1 MVLATTTCELRLKR
15 ARWLVLALSASCAY
29 ADTKPRSDQVFPTSV
44 LRVETAIHR
53 NLVENS
59 IAITSV
65 RQAGIIFGANDSGHE
80 PWLFAFDSSGRGRGV
95 WELIGARNRD
105 WEAAAL
111 GPCAGSDSIPSC
123 IYIGDVGDNDARRQY
138 VTIYRIAEPDAK
150 TTSQGE
156 AVPVPVLG
164 RVNIRYADRPHDV
177 EAMYATSDGSVF
189 LITKRRQLGAQR
201 RPRQALIF
209 KVPPS
214 AWDSSGI
221 VTVPLVDS
229 LPIVPGESQG
239 RQVND
244 ASLSP
249 DGTLLAVRTYAEV
262 FIFRVEPASGLPE
275 AGQLPVPCT
284 IAGLSQ
290 ERAEGVA
297 WWWDGRRLL
306 LTSERRNAPI
316 HIIECPLPID
326 RGQTP
331 F

>member
-1 MVLATTTCELRLKR
+1 MISATTTCDVYLKR
-15 ARWLVLALSASCAY
+15 ALSPLLGLAVGCAF
-29 ADTKPRSDQVFPTSV
+29 AERKPSLDQVFPTSV

-65 RQAGIIFGANDSGHE
+65 RQPGIIFGANDSGHE

-95 WELIGARNRD
+95 FEIVDASNRD
-105 WEAAAL
+105 WEAAAR
-111 GPCAGSDSIPSC
+111 GPCASSDSTPSC
-123 IYIGDVGDNDARRQY
+123 IYIGDVGDNDARRRY
-138 VTIYRIAEPDAK
+138 VTIYRIAEPEAL
-150 TTSQGE
+150 TSPPGN

-177 EAMYATSDGSVF
+177 EAMYATADGSVF
-189 LITKRRQLGAQR
+189 LITKRRLLNAQR
-201 RPRQALIF
+201 RPRWSLIY

-221 VTVPLVDS
+221 VTVQLVDS
-229 LPIVPGESQG
+229 LPIVPGESRG

-244 ASLSP
+244 ASLSA
-249 DGTLLAVRTYAEV
+249 DGKLLAVRTYAEV
-262 FIFRVEPASGLPE
+262 FIFRVDSATGLPE
-275 AGQLPVPCT
+275 AGQLPLPCT
-284 IAGLSQ
+284 LMGLDQ

-306 LTSERRNAPI
+306 LTSERRNAPLHVI
-316 HIIECPLPID
+316 ACPLP
-326 RGQTP
+326 QS
-331 F
+331 